1 MSAVIQHSET
11 VDLDADLL
19 AEAKALKVDLNK
31 AAEEGIALAVRRA
44 KWAEENAEFIR
55 SSNEYVE
62 KYGLPLEKYRLF

>member
-1 MSAVIQHSET
+1 MSAIVQTKEQ
-11 VDLDADLL
+11 VDLDAGLV

-31 AAEEGIALAVRRA
+31 AAEEGIAIAIRRA